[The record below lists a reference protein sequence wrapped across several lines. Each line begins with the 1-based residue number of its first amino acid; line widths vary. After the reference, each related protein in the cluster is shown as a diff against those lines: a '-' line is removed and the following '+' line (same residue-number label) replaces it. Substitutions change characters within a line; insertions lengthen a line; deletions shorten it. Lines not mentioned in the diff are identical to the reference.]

1 MLLFVQ
7 PSETEQKTK
16 GGRGSLACASLNRAE
31 RPCFCFKLLRSALDI
46 VCVRYTHTLE
56 RERDNE
62 KIQDRQAERV

>member
-16 GGRGSLACASLNRAE
+16 GGRGSLDCASLNRAE

-46 VCVRYTHTLE
+46 VCVRYTHSRE
-56 RERDNE
+56 RER
-62 KIQDRQAERV
+62 Q